1 MNTVPWPLLFAIVLF
16 LFFFVFFLFFS
27 TIKANK
33 GQEFLLSVNVF

>member
-1 MNTVPWPLLFAIVLF
+1 MNTDLWPLLFAVILF
-16 LFFFVFFLFFS
+16 LFFVFSFFS

>member
-1 MNTVPWPLLFAIVLF
+1 MNTVLWPLLFAVILF
-16 LFFFVFFLFFS
+16 LFFVFFLFFS